1 MLKNIYIFDEIFV
14 HSLSFLCVSKNP
26 LAFYY
31 AKVMGVCLDEELQ
44 GIWKFLVMPH
54 WFLLTILIDMQCM

>member
-26 LAFYY
+26 LAFYH
-31 AKVMGVCLDEELQ
+31 AKVMGVCLDEELP
-44 GIWKFLVMPH
+44 GIWKFLVIPDR
-54 WFLLTILIDMQCM
+54 FLFTILIDMRCM